1 MKDFWKRQARRID
14 ALSLRERAIMFV
26 SLAVA
31 LVALTDALV
40 LSPRTAEQK
49 AVATRLRAQAAE
61 LVAMRG
67 QLGSG
72 GVAADTPA
80 GRLAQS
86 LAAVRGEQATVDAEI
101 ARRLADGSAGARL
114 QELLERVLRRHERL
128 TLLRLATGP
137 APAASAAGAL
147 PLQGVEI
154 AVRGAYPDLTQ
165 YVADIERT
173 LPGLRWDEM
182 AVTRGDAGAEL
193 RARVALLGDT
203 P

>member
-1 MKDFWKRQARRID
+1 MKEFWTRQARRID

-61 LVAMRG
+61 LGAMRA
-67 QLGSG
+67 Q
-72 GVAADTPA
+72 VASPGAAPDTPA
-80 GRLAQS
+80 GRLVQA
-86 LAAVRGEQATVDAEI
+86 LAAVQREQAAVDAEV

-128 TLLRLATGP
+128 TLMRLATGP
-137 APAASAAGAL
+137 AAAASAASAL
-147 PLQGVEI
+147 PLQGVEL
-154 AVRGAYPDLTQ
+154 AVRGAYPDLAQ

-173 LPGLRWDEM
+173 LPGLRWDELVV
-182 AVTRGDAGAEL
+182 ARGDAGTEL